1 MKSIWSLA
9 AVVIFATSASAQTLG
24 EFKPKDNSFG
34 MGKLAK
40 AEKKIYISGFSVN
53 YQIYNEKDAF
63 KQGGYVMGGGRKGDA
78 SASLSVGLDGLDE
91 ATVQNITNKLYEEYI
106 EKLKSGGLRIISAD
120 EAAKTD
126 TYQGYERVQGGK
138 ISLAEIP
145 GTLAVTPSGF
155 EYFIKGTNAK
165 GKEKKGGFL
174 GNEAMLYPKLS
185 RDLGDAIIGD
195 VNMTVLFVRDQ
206 NAFQG
211 SGVKLKIK
219 TELRLVDQESIM
231 MASDAK
237 IKFKGA
243 NTVTPVSSSVAFYH
257 GKMGMGA
264 TTTYNG
270 TMGKP
275 LLINGVI
282 EDTKVTAAARGSVD
296 MVGTQTMYYTYFNVK
311 DGHSENTKVIP
322 VDKAKYEKGVYEAA
336 HKFLD
341 YHTTEFLKSL

>member
-1 MKSIWSLA
+1 MAGLLIAS
-9 AVVIFATSASAQTLG
+9 ATLSAQTLG
-24 EFKPKDNSFG
+24 EFKPKDQSFG
-34 MGKLAK
+34 LGKLKK

-78 SASLSVGLDGLDE
+78 SASLSIGLEGLTE
-91 ATVQNITNKLYEEYI
+91 EVVRNITNKLYAEYLG
-106 EKLKSGGLRIISAD
+106 KLKAAGLSIISAD

-126 TYQGYERVQGGK
+126 TYEGWERVQGGK

-145 GTLAVTPSGF
+145 GTLTVTPADY
-155 EYFIKGTNAK
+155 EYFIKGTNSK

-185 RDLGDAIIGD
+185 KDLGDAMIGD

-211 SGVKLKIK
+211 SGVKLKVK
-219 TELRLVDQESIM
+219 TELRLVDNEAIQ
-231 MASDAK
+231 MASTAK

-243 NTVTPVSSSVAFYH
+243 NTVTGVSSTVAFYH

-264 TTTYNG
+264 TSSYVG

-275 LLINGVI
+275 LEINGVI
-282 EDTKVTAAARGSVD
+282 EDTKVTAAAAGTID
-296 MVGTQTMYYTYFNVK
+296 MVGTKTMYATYFSPK
-311 DGHSENTKVIP
+311 DGFSESTKIIP
-322 VDKAKYEKGVYEAA
+322 VDAAKYEKGVYEATK
-336 HKFLD
+336 KFLD
-341 YHTTEFLKSL
+341 FHTDEFLKSL